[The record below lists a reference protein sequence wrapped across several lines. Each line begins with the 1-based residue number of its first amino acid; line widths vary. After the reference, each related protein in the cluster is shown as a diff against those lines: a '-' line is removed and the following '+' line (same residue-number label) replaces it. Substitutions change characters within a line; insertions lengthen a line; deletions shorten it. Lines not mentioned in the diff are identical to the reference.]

1 MTTELEALVAHFG
14 GESARTCCFL
24 HVVNLIAKSFIKE
37 FDLPEKKANE
47 VLSSAE
53 EDMRELATDIEWEDR
68 VTIAENGDGDPDAN
82 EVDNIEGWMDETS
95 ELTDVERKELQTNI
109 QPIRLLLVKVQS
121 NTYLATII

>member
-1 MTTELEALVAHFG
+1 MTAELEALVAHFG
-14 GESARTCCFL
+14 GESAQTRCFL

-37 FDLPEKKANE
+37 FDLPKKKANE

-53 EDMRELATDIEWEDR
+53 EDMQELATDIEWEDQ

-82 EVDNIEGWMDETS
+82 EVNNIEGWMDVDYS
-95 ELTDVERKELQTNI
+95 SSRF
-109 QPIRLLLVKVQS
+109 VQS